1 MFIINVGSSK
11 IKNNNVLSEEGNCYR
26 LEFNSFDDACNFALS
41 KAYEYFSDKNKV
53 VFYEWQEMFGVFRSA
68 QLSQTID
75 DTVVGSTITV
85 EINVYK
91 SWYQN

>member
-11 IKNNNVLSEEGNCYR
+11 IKNNNVLSEKGNCYR
-26 LEFNSFDDACNFALS
+26 LEFKSFDDACNFALS
-41 KAYEYFSDKNKV
+41 KAYEYFPDKNKV
-53 VFYEWQEMFGVFRSA
+53 VFHEWQEMFGVFRSA
-68 QLSQTID
+68 QLSQVID
-75 DTVVGSTITV
+75 DTVIGSTITV